1 MIELVFRHTLASS
14 KSYTFRVLH
23 AYIIS
28 SLLTDAMNVLINT
41 LKRLTALLTQNV
53 FLLKGYSVVCDLRV
67 HLCFFVCFKS
77 MCQASSD
84 LFFLY
89 LPLSCMAPLQNS
101 VSTKRWLWVAM
112 KCVWIVVLYVIALIN
127 SCAIANVL
135 MYAYMC
141 LEGVVCVFY

>member
-1 MIELVFRHTLASS
+1 MFSFWKDTLLYVALVFT
-14 KSYTFRVLH
+14 
-23 AYIIS
+23 
-28 SLLTDAMNVLINT
+28 
-41 LKRLTALLTQNV
+41 
-53 FLLKGYSVVCDLRV
+53 
-67 HLCFFVCFKS
+67 FFVLFCFKGICWVS
-77 MCQASSD
+77 NN

-101 VSTKRWLWVAM
+101 VSSNHWLWISM

-127 SCAIANVL
+127 SSATANVL